1 MFTTKEKL
9 ETLIDKLRALPD
21 ERQELAV
28 EALAEIT
35 DQDVYVLSDEE
46 RAVLEPALAEAKQG
60 QNLVAA
66 ETLDV
71 LNKPWA

>member
-1 MFTTKEKL
+1 MSTTKEKL
-9 ETLIDKLRALPD
+9 ETLIAKLRALPD
-21 ERQELAV
+21 ERRELAV
-28 EALAEIT
+28 EPLAEIT

-66 ETLDV
+66 DTLDL

>member
-1 MFTTKEKL
+1 MSTTKEKL

-46 RAVLEPALAEAKQG
+46 LAALEPALAEAKRG

-66 ETLDV
+66 DTLDL